1 MDRRTFISTALI
13 SAPFL
18 KVYTANG
25 ASDDSSNFLLND
37 IDFSGEKD
45 STDVLQKV
53 LDRAAGHAKIVPN
66 GIQKVLIQL
75 SGVIKISKT
84 LYIDA
89 SKINILGPVTLVF
102 TQKKQGAKLCNSS

>member
-25 ASDDSSNFLLND
+25 SPVDSSNLLLND
-37 IDFSGEKD
+37 IDFSGGKD
-45 STDVLQKV
+45 STDALQKV
-53 LDRAAGHAKIVPN
+53 LDQAAGYAQIVPN
-66 GIQKVLIQL
+66 GVQKVLIQL
-75 SGVIKISKT
+75 SGVIRISKT

-89 SKINILGPVTLVF
+89 SKLIY
-102 TQKKQGAKLCNSS
+102 